1 MSEKKTVSVKVLNMA
16 GEEVG
21 KLSLNGAVFAVEPH
35 KQAMFN
41 AVQVEQANQRQAT
54 AKTKVRHEV
63 SGGGKKPWRQKGT
76 GRARAG
82 SSRSPIWVGGG
93 TVFGPVGNQNFTL
106 SQNRKEHQLALR
118 SALSLKTPKDLVV
131 VNEIKFEGKKTKE
144 FVKMLAALK
153 SEVKTLVVVSEIDE
167 NLFASVRNVSY
178 AKVVTADNVSVFDL
192 LNAEKLVMSEAAV
205 KEVEEALKEWQPK
218 RKLKLQKV
226 ASKNQQK
233 ETSL

>member
-1 MSEKKTVSVKVLNMA
+1 MAEKKSVSVKVLNMA

-21 KLSLNGAVFAVEPH
+21 KISLAGSVFAIEPH

-41 AVQVEQANQRQAT
+41 AVQVEQANARQAT

-82 SSRSPIWVGGG
+82 SSRSPVWVGGG

-106 SQNRKEHQLALR
+106 NQNKKEHQLALR

-131 VNEIKFEGKKTKE
+131 VDEIKFDAKKTKE
-144 FVKMLAALK
+144 FVKMLGALK
-153 SEVKTLVVVSEIDE
+153 ADTKALVVVHEIDA
-167 NLFASVRNVSY
+167 NLFASGRNVDY
-178 AKVVTADNVSVFDL
+178 AKIVTVDNVSVYDL
-192 LNAEKLVMSEAAV
+192 LNVDKLVISQKAV
-205 KEVEEALKEWQPK
+205 KEVEEALK
-218 RKLKLQKV
+218 
-226 ASKNQQK
+226 
-233 ETSL
+233 

>member
-82 SSRSPIWVGGG
+82 SSRSPTWVGGG
-93 TVFGPVGNQNFTL
+93 TVLGPVGNQNFTL

-178 AKVVTADNVSVFDL
+178 AKVVTADNASVFDL

-205 KEVEEALKEWQPK
+205 KEVEEALK
-218 RKLKLQKV
+218 
-226 ASKNQQK
+226 
-233 ETSL
+233 

>member
-1 MSEKKTVSVKVLNMA
+1 MAEKKTVSVKVLNMA

-21 KLSLNGAVFAVEPH
+21 KISLAASVFGVEAH

-41 AVQVEQANQRQAT
+41 AVQVEQANSRQAT

-82 SSRSPIWVGGG
+82 SSRSPVWVGGG

-106 SQNRKEHQLALR
+106 SQNKKEHQLALR
-118 SALSLKTPKDLVV
+118 SALSLKCPEDLVV
-131 VNEIKFEGKKTKE
+131 VDEIKFAEKKTKE
-144 FVKMLAALK
+144 FVKMLQALK

-167 NLFASVRNVSY
+167 NTFASVRNVNY
-178 AKVVTADNVSVFDL
+178 AKVVTPDNVSVYDL
-192 LNAEKLVMSEAAV
+192 LNAEKLVISKDAV
-205 KEVEEALKEWQPK
+205 KTVEEALK
-218 RKLKLQKV
+218 
-226 ASKNQQK
+226 
-233 ETSL
+233 

>member
-35 KQAMFN
+35 IQAMFN

-131 VNEIKFEGKKTKE
+131 VNEIKLEGKKTKE

-205 KEVEEALKEWQPK
+205 KEVEEALK
-218 RKLKLQKV
+218 
-226 ASKNQQK
+226 
-233 ETSL
+233 

>member
-1 MSEKKTVSVKVLNMA
+1 MAEKKSVSVKLLNMA

-21 KLSLNGAVFAVEPH
+21 KISLAGSVFAVEPH

-41 AVQVEQANQRQAT
+41 AVQVEQANARQAT

-82 SSRSPIWVGGG
+82 SSRSPVWVGGG

-106 SQNRKEHQLALR
+106 NQNKKEHQLALR

-131 VNEIKFEGKKTKE
+131 VDEIKFDAKKTKE
-144 FVKMLAALK
+144 FVKMLGALK
-153 SEVKTLVVVSEIDE
+153 ADTKALVVVHEIDA
-167 NLFASVRNVSY
+167 NLFASGRNVDY
-178 AKVVTADNVSVFDL
+178 AKIVTVDNVSVYDL
-192 LNAEKLVMSEAAV
+192 LNVDKLVISQKAV
-205 KEVEEALKEWQPK
+205 KEVEEALK
-218 RKLKLQKV
+218 
-226 ASKNQQK
+226 
-233 ETSL
+233 

>member
-82 SSRSPIWVGGG
+82 SSRSPVWVGGG

-106 SQNRKEHQLALR
+106 SQNKKEHQLALR

-167 NLFASVRNVSY
+167 NLFASVRNVNY
-178 AKVVTADNVSVFDL
+178 AKVVTTDNVSVFDV

-205 KEVEEALKEWQPK
+205 KEVEEALK
-218 RKLKLQKV
+218 
-226 ASKNQQK
+226 
-233 ETSL
+233 

>member
-1 MSEKKTVSVKVLNMA
+1 MAEKKSVSVKVLNMT

-21 KLSLNGAVFAVEPH
+21 KISLAGSVFGIEPH
-35 KQAMFN
+35 NQAMFN
-41 AVQVEQANQRQAT
+41 AVQVEQANARQAT

-93 TVFGPVGNQNFTL
+93 TVFGPVGTQSYAL

-131 VNEIKFEGKKTKE
+131 VDAIKFDAKKTKD
-144 FVKMLAALK
+144 FVKMLEALK
-153 SEVKTLVVVSEIDE
+153 VDSKVLVVVSEIDA
-167 NLFASVRNVSY
+167 NLFASARNVDY
-178 AKVVTADNVSVFDL
+178 ARVVTSDNVSVYDL
-192 LNAEKLVMSEAAV
+192 LNVDKLVISQDAV
-205 KEVEEALKEWQPK
+205 KEVEEALK
-218 RKLKLQKV
+218 
-226 ASKNQQK
+226 
-233 ETSL
+233 

>member
-82 SSRSPIWVGGG
+82 SSRSPVWVGGG

-131 VNEIKFEGKKTKE
+131 VNEIKFEGKKTK
-144 FVKMLAALK
+144 
-153 SEVKTLVVVSEIDE
+153 
-167 NLFASVRNVSY
+167 
-178 AKVVTADNVSVFDL
+178 
-192 LNAEKLVMSEAAV
+192 
-205 KEVEEALKEWQPK
+205 
-218 RKLKLQKV
+218 
-226 ASKNQQK
+226 
-233 ETSL
+233 

>member
-1 MSEKKTVSVKVLNMA
+1 MAEKKSVSVKLFSQA

-21 KLSLNGAVFAVEPH
+21 KISLAASVFGIEPH

-41 AVQVEQANQRQAT
+41 AVQVEQANTRQAT

-93 TVFGPVGNQNFTL
+93 TVFGPVGTQNFTL
-106 SQNRKEHQLALR
+106 SQNKKEHQLALR

-131 VNEIKFEGKKTKE
+131 VDEIKFDAKKTKE
-144 FVKMLAALK
+144 FVKMLEALK
-153 SEVKTLVVVSEIDE
+153 VDTKVLVVVSEIDE
-167 NLFASVRNVSY
+167 NTFASARNVDY
-178 AKVVTADNVSVFDL
+178 ARVVTPDNVSVYDL
-192 LNAEKLVMSEAAV
+192 LNADKLLISKAAV
-205 KEVEEALKEWQPK
+205 KEVEEALK
-218 RKLKLQKV
+218 
-226 ASKNQQK
+226 
-233 ETSL
+233 